1 MFCLICSG
9 IKDLE
14 IQTLFDQPKIQCSKD
29 PIYINSLGY
38 NKVTTVIE
46 EKVLVFTVCM
56 HYWFT
61 QSLQKL

>member
-56 HYWFT
+56 HY
-61 QSLQKL
+61 